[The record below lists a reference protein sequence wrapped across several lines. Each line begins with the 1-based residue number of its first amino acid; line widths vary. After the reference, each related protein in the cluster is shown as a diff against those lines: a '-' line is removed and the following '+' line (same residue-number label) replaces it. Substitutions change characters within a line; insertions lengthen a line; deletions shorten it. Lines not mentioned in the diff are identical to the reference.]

1 MNLQL
6 RFLSLLLFLWA
17 SVASAKPLRL
27 GIAGFTHD
35 HVHQILRRPAQGDVE
50 IVGVAE
56 PNKELAMRYLKR
68 YKMPESLWYPS
79 LEAMIAATK
88 PEAVCAF
95 NSIYEH
101 KEVVDICAP
110 KGIHVMVE
118 KPLAVNTAHAK
129 AMIALAKKHKIQLLT
144 NFETT
149 WYSSHQQAYDLI
161 HNQNALGD
169 IRKVV
174 VHDGHRGPKE
184 IGCSQEFLSWLTDPV
199 QNGGGAIIDFG
210 CYGANLMTWL
220 MKGERPLSVTA
231 VTQQIKPDV
240 YPKVDDEATFILTY
254 PKAQAIIQASW
265 NWPFDRKDM
274 EIYGQK
280 GYVVCD
286 KTQQMH
292 VRLGD
297 GVKRDAPEE
306 KREIPKL
313 SAPYDEPFSYFAAV
327 VKGEIKPE
335 KDLSS
340 LEINQIVVEILE
352 AAVQS
357 AKTGK
362 PVKLQ

>member
-1 MNLQL
+1 MNPSL
-6 RFLSLLLFLWA
+6 RFFCIVLFLWA
-17 SVASAKPLRL
+17 SIASAKPLRL

-35 HVHQILRRPAQGDVE
+35 HVHQILHRPAQGDVE

-68 YKMPESLWYPS
+68 YNLPESLWYPT

-95 NSIYEH
+95 NSIFEH
-101 KEVVDICAP
+101 KQVVDICAP

-129 AMIALAKKHKIQLLT
+129 AMIALAKKHNIHLLT

-149 WYSSHQQAYDLI
+149 WYSSHQQAYELI
-161 HNQNALGD
+161 HEKNALGD

-174 VHDGHRGPKE
+174 VHDGHKGPKE

-199 QNGGGAIIDFG
+199 MNGGGAVIDFG

-220 MKGERPLSVTA
+220 MKGERPLTVTA

-240 YPKVDDEATFILTY
+240 YPKVDDEATIILTY

-280 GYVVCD
+280 GYIVCD
-286 KTQQMH
+286 RTQQMR

-297 GVKRDAPEE
+297 GVKRDAAEE
-306 KREIPKL
+306 KREIPTL
-313 SAPYDEPFSYFAAV
+313 STPYDEPFSYLAAV
-327 VKGEIKPE
+327 VKGDIKPQ

-340 LEINQIVVEILE
+340 VEINQIVVEILE
-352 AAVQS
+352 AAIQS

-362 PVKLQ
+362 PVKM